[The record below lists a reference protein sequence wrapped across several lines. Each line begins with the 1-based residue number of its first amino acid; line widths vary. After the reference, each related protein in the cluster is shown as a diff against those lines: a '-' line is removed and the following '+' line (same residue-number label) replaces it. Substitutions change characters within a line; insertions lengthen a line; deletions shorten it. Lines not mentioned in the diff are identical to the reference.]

1 MAKQSVVKR
10 RAETSTKAGQHHDD
24 HVDGCD
30 LDFRK
35 GNATPDHELP
45 AAKGG
50 VEVTR
55 APRRKKGKVGKRRR
69 AARL

>member
-1 MAKQSVVKR
+1 MAKRTVVKR
-10 RAETSTKAGQHHDD
+10 RAEASTKAGQHHDD

-35 GNATPDHELP
+35 GEATRDHELP

-50 VEVTR
+50 VE
-55 APRRKKGKVGKRRR
+55 AAKASRRKKRKAGKRR
-69 AARL
+69 

>member
-1 MAKQSVVKR
+1 MAKRTVVKR
-10 RAETSTKAGQHHDD
+10 RAQASAKAGQHHDD

-50 VEVTR
+50 VEATR
-55 APRRKKGKVGKRRR
+55 APRRKNRKAGKRRR
-69 AARL
+69 AARR